1 MRAMIQKTSFPKLP
15 ARSARLSVI
24 CVALLL
30 TCSVAAWS
38 QQASWSRRM
47 AASTIQHWPNGRFV
61 DPGQKWAWNYELGV
75 LLNGMDAA
83 WYNSADGDDYHYIQ
97 NAVDQ
102 LVAPDGSIPTY
113 SSAKHSLD
121 NIALGP
127 SLLLLYR
134 VTQNKKYY
142 KAATLLRHQL
152 SEQPRNLSGGLWHKK
167 RYPNQMWLDGLYMAE
182 PFYAEYASVF
192 HQPQDFA
199 DITRQFALMEQHA
212 RDPRTGLLYHA
223 WDESRA
229 QRWAD
234 KTTGTSH
241 IFWARG
247 MGWYMMALVDTLPY
261 YPQND
266 PGRATLLAILHR
278 TAAGVVRYQDPQTG
292 LWYQV
297 LDKPHAPGNY
307 FESSASCMFTYA
319 LQKGVRLGYLPP
331 EYAQNSARAWQGILS
346 HFVKTNPDGTISL
359 TGTVKAIGLGGNPYH
374 DGSYSYYVHSP
385 VVSNDPKGVGAF
397 LLAATEMEMAP
408 EATLARGKT
417 IMVDAWF
424 NSQQRVNAAG
434 QQEYFHYK
442 WTDYSNSGFSLL
454 GHIFKSHGA
463 NLAMLT
469 QPPTLARLRHAQIY
483 FIVSPDIPKWN
494 PHPNYVQPRDA
505 QQIAEWVKQGG
516 TLVLMENDPA
526 NADFAHFNLIAD
538 QFGIHFDSVLKH
550 HVIDPH
556 FGPGFIPASGAGP
569 VFRHPHTLY
578 MKDTCGISVKSPAKP
593 LFSDKEGI
601 VIATATYGGGTVV
614 AVIDPWLYN
623 EYTDHRKTQPEQQ
636 NYAAGK
642 EFVLWLLRN
651 TPALPAA
658 RAGSYQ

>member
-1 MRAMIQKTSFPKLP
+1 MRAMIQKIPFPKLAAHA
-15 ARSARLSVI
+15 ARVLAVS
-24 CVALLL
+24 LLL
-30 TCSVAAWS
+30 ACSVAWS
-38 QQASWSRRM
+38 QQASWSQRM
-47 AASTIQHWPNGRFV
+47 AASTIQRWPGGRFV
-61 DPGQKWAWNYELGV
+61 PPDQAWKWNYELGV

-102 LVAPDGSIPTY
+102 LITPDGSIPTY
-113 SSAKHSLD
+113 KSSEYSLD
-121 NIALGP
+121 NVALGS

-134 VTQNKKYY
+134 VTQQKKYY
-142 KAATLLRHQL
+142 EAATLLRNQL
-152 SEQPRNLSGGLWHKK
+152 SEQPRNHSGGFWHKQK
-167 RYPNQMWLDGLYMAE
+167 YPDQMWLDGLYMAE

-199 DITRQFALMEQHA
+199 DITRQFDLLERHA
-212 RDPRTGLLYHA
+212 RDPKTGLLYHA
-223 WDESRA
+223 WDESRK
-229 QRWAD
+229 QPWAD

-266 PGRATLLAILHR
+266 PGRATLLAILNR
-278 TAAGVVRYQDPQTG
+278 TAAATVRYQDQQTG

-331 EYAQNSARAWQGILS
+331 KYAQNSARAWQGILS
-346 HFVKTNPDGTISL
+346 HFVKSNDGSITL
-359 TGTVKAIGLGGNPYH
+359 TGTVKAIGLGGSPYH

-385 VVSNDPKGVGAF
+385 VVSNDPKGVCAV
-397 LLAATEMEMAP
+397 LLPATEMEMAP

-424 NSQQRVNAAG
+424 NSQQRLNAAG
-434 QQEYFHYK
+434 QKEYFHYK
-442 WTDYSNSGFSLL
+442 WDDYSNSGFSLL

-463 NLAMLT
+463 KLAMLT
-469 QPPTLARLRHAQIY
+469 QPPTLERLRHAQIY
-483 FIVSPDIPKWN
+483 FILSPDIPKWN
-494 PHPNYVQPRDA
+494 QHPNYAQPRDA
-505 QQIAEWVKQGG
+505 QQIAEWVRQGG

-526 NADFAHFNLIAD
+526 NADFTHFNLIAD

-556 FGPGFIPASGAGP
+556 LGPGFIPASGTGP
-569 VFRHPHTLY
+569 IFHHPHTLY
-578 MKDTCGISVKSPAKP
+578 MKDTCGISVKSPARS
-593 LFSDKEGI
+593 LFSDKQGT
-601 VIATATYGGGTVV
+601 VIASAKYGKGTVV

-623 EYTDHRKTQPEQQ
+623 EYTDHRKTRPDQQ
-636 NYAAGK
+636 NFAAGR
-642 EFVLWLLRN
+642 EFVNWLLLQSPTLN
-651 TPALPAA
+651 NADAVEHA
-658 RAGSYQ
+658 K